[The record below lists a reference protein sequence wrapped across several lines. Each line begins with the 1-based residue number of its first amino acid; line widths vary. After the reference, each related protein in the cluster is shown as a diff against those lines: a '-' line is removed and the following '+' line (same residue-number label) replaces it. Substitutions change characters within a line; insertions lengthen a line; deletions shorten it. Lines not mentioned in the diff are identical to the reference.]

1 MSRGKRF
8 DESESKLNI
17 KKVFAVIIA
26 IIVIIMFIFII
37 KNLLTK
43 DKNSGKITSSTYF
56 TVFKDNKWGV
66 IDSNGDTVID
76 PSYKEMIVVP
86 NNKSAVFICTYDV
99 NYETGEYK
107 TKVLNQKNEEIF
119 TEYDKVEA
127 IQNKD
132 NNNNLWYEEN
142 VLKVE
147 KNGKFGIINLAGKE
161 ILPVEYDEI
170 SPTLEIKNSYK
181 IKKDNKYGIANAEGK
196 VVIEPLYSDIDVLLK
211 TKRENMVL

>member
-170 SPTLEIKNSYK
+170 SPTLEK
-181 IKKDNKYGIANAEGK
+181 IGRA
-196 VVIEPLYSDIDVLLK
+196 SC
-211 TKRENMVL
+211 RERV